1 MKESNVTDLAYVYLN
16 FERKRIMTYDLVS
29 EGMILLVN
37 FMKKVLEKDP
47 RGRLIK
53 IRSITLYSRESTG
66 DFNLEGLTEELE
78 SLIKSLKV

>member
-1 MKESNVTDLAYVYLN
+1 MRESNVTDLAYVYLN
-16 FERKRIMTYDLVS
+16 FERKRTMTYDLVS
-29 EGMILLVN
+29 DGMILLVS
-37 FMKKVLEKDP
+37 FMKKVLKKDP

>member
-1 MKESNVTDLAYVYLN
+1 MKESNVTDLGYVYLN
-16 FERKRIMTYDLVS
+16 FERKRTMTYDLVS